1 MSYRRKVNFGVF
13 LPQAG
18 LSFEQLVE
26 RALLIERLGYH
37 SLWLV
42 DHMWSPRSRDVDHLE
57 CLTTLCGLAGRT
69 AWLRLG
75 SLVLCNS
82 FRNPALLAKMLTTLD
97 HVSNGRLEVGIGAGW
112 LAEEYA
118 GYGYEFPGIGTR
130 LKQLEES
137 LQILK
142 AMFTEPRA
150 NFKGRFYS
158 VSDAANS
165 PKPVQKPHPPIT
177 VGGSGE
183 KVMLRLVARYADRW
197 NCPAG
202 YRSFEQKLE
211 ALRAHCKAVGRD
223 FNSLEV
229 SEQVL
234 VCAAKTETEVERSWQ
249 TVQKLRPFSLTAM
262 KGTPSQLVE
271 LIRERCARGVTL
283 FAILFSD
290 FGQPPSLELFANEV
304 MPAFA

>member
-1 MSYRRKVNFGVF
+1 MDSNHKVNFGVF

-26 RALLIERLGYH
+26 RAALAERLGYH

-42 DHMWSPRSRDVDHLE
+42 DHLWSPRAREIDHLE
-57 CLTTLCGLAGRT
+57 CLAALCGLAART
-69 AWLRLG
+69 ARLRLG

-82 FRNPALLAKMLTTLD
+82 FRNPALLAKMLSTID
-97 HVSNGRLEVGIGAGW
+97 HISGGRLEVGIGAGW
-112 LAEEYA
+112 LAEEHL
-118 GYGYEFPGIGTR
+118 GYGYEFPKIGTR

-142 AMFTEPRA
+142 AMFTEPRVSF
-150 NFKGRFYS
+150 NGRFYTL
-158 VSDAANS
+158 SDAVNN
-165 PKPVQKPHPPIT
+165 PKPIQKPHPPIT

-202 YRSFEQKLE
+202 YRSFDQKLE
-211 ALRAHCKAVGRD
+211 ALRTHCARVGRD
-223 FNSLEV
+223 FNSLEI

-234 VCAAKTETEVERSWQ
+234 VCVAQTEPEVERSWQ
-249 TVQKLRPFSLTAM
+249 VAQALKPFSFTAM
-262 KGTPSQLVE
+262 KGTPAQLVE
-271 LIRERCARGVTL
+271 LIRERHAKGVTL
-283 FAILFSD
+283 FTILFSD
-290 FGQPPSLELFANEV
+290 FGQPPSLELFAKQV